1 MKSLNIIFI
10 LLCQLYG
17 FSQVN
22 IKPQKTITY
31 SNVECLLLINY
42 SHQLSSG
49 INHYDKYVIKR
60 RAKDFLIEAT
70 SAKMKLHPWTIP
82 LSKNELENNAKTIQ
96 NKNQPFLSLKSVSDN
111 YFSEKLNYKIG
122 NSSYL
127 VYKHI
132 DYNCYDPHCGT
143 KHGHTTF
150 VTGETYFSPYFGI
163 LLSVDNTNT
172 EYNILYRIK
181 EKEVPHDL
189 ILQILKNKKTDV
201 KIIQEY
207 IRKTSKK

>member
-1 MKSLNIIFI
+1 M
-10 LLCQLYG
+10 CQPYG

-22 IKPQKTITY
+22 IKPQKTITL

-42 SHQLSSG
+42 SHKLSSG

-132 DYNCYDPHCGT
+132 DYNCYDPHCGS

-150 VTGETYFSPYFGI
+150 VTGETYFCPYFGI